1 MLLDCTELDS
11 NQRTLG
17 SDPTGAATKL
27 LKRHFQIVFFIFF
40 PPPVT
45 NSRPVLVFCFIL
57 CCAIF
62 LCSQSARCRRATL
75 INFSENTFQ
84 TFCLKSFVP
93 K

>member
-40 PPPVT
+40 PHPVT
-45 NSRPVLVFCFIL
+45 NSRPVLVFLFNFVL
-57 CCAIF
+57 CY
-62 LCSQSARCRRATL
+62 LPL
-75 INFSENTFQ
+75 FSVSSLPSCYAHQLF
-84 TFCLKSFVP
+84 
-93 K
+93 

>member
-11 NQRTLG
+11 NQRTLD

-45 NSRPVLVFCFIL
+45 NSRPVLVFLFNFVL
-57 CCAIF
+57 CY
-62 LCSQSARCRRATL
+62 LPL
-75 INFSENTFQ
+75 FSVSSLPSCYAHQLF
-84 TFCLKSFVP
+84 
-93 K
+93 